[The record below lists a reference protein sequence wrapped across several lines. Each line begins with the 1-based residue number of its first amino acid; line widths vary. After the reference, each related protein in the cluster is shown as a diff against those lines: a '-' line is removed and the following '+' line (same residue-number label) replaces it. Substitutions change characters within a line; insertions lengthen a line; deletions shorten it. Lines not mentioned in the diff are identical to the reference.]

1 VTVAVERAQPYIV
14 LNGRLR
20 GQLATLGAERV
31 LVIGYFASGR
41 CGVVVGDFSISWRKA
56 APGPGYVELNP
67 IEGVPV
73 YADRRLLDV
82 LRRSNPELW
91 PGGLFSRGTPS
102 IRLALP
108 EQWIA
113 FLDGPIVMLRRGG
126 PVTAASLSAAHRP
139 SIELLWFEDCP
150 NHAAARQ
157 MLIELV
163 PIHAPGAVVRI
174 IDATD
179 PTVAA
184 SHRFPGSPTI
194 RVDGV
199 DIDPG
204 FVDPGDYTPRCRL
217 YQTSEGLR
225 GLPEPAWIEAALRS
239 AIDRRGSAPS

>member
-1 VTVAVERAQPYIV
+1 MT
-14 LNGRLR
+14 
-20 GQLATLGAERV
+20 
-31 LVIGYFASGR
+31 AS
-41 CGVVVGDFSISWRKA
+41 SI
-56 APGPGYVELNP
+56 
-67 IEGVPV
+67 
-73 YADRRLLDV
+73 
-82 LRRSNPELW
+82 
-91 PGGLFSRGTPS
+91 
-102 IRLALP
+102 
-108 EQWIA
+108 
-113 FLDGPIVMLRRGG
+113 
-126 PVTAASLSAAHRP
+126 SAAHRP

-157 MLIELV
+157 MLDELV

-225 GLPEPAWIEAALRS
+225 GSPEPAWIEAALRS
-239 AIDRRGSAPS
+239 AIDRHGSAPS